1 MARHRY
7 HHGQLRE
14 ALLAAA
20 EELAKERG
28 AEGWSLREVS
38 ARVGVAPSAAYHHFD
53 SRGALVSA
61 LAERIQASAGQY
73 LALSVSRADT
83 DDPVARLVAY
93 ARAYVRWTVDNPGLA
108 ALAFAANRGSGI
120 RNIVTPHP
128 YDILVEELDSLVTKG
143 LLVSDARPGAEF
155 AVWAGVHGL
164 AMLSAEGMIR
174 HRNRRTTDLE
184 AERLV
189 RAILSGL
196 SAPTT
201 PPFNAASVTAP
212 HVERLAAQGRAIKT
226 PAP

>member
-1 MARHRY
+1 MA
-7 HHGQLRE
+7 
-14 ALLAAA
+14 AAA
-20 EELAKERG
+20 ELATERG

-38 ARVGVAPSAAYHHFD
+38 ARVGVAPSAAYHHFE
-53 SRGALVSA
+53 SRGALVST
-61 LAERIQASAGQY
+61 LAEHIQASAGKY
-73 LALSVSRADT
+73 LALAVSRADT

-108 ALAFAANRGSGI
+108 ALAFAANRSPGI
-120 RNIVTPHP
+120 ETIVTPHP
-128 YDILVEELDSLVTKG
+128 HDILVEELNSLVTKG
-143 LLVSDARPGAEF
+143 FLASDARPGAEF

-201 PPFNAASVTAP
+201 PPCDASSVTAP
-212 HVERLAAQGRAIKT
+212 HAERLAARGRAFKT
-226 PAP
+226 PSP